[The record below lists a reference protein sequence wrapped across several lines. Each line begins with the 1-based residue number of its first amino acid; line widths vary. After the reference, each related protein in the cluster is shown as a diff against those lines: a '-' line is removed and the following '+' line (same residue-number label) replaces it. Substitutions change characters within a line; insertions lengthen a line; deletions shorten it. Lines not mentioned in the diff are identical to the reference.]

1 MVIELRQA
9 RYFVV
14 CHKCPNV
21 IQTGEIY
28 LQTRGMGG
36 SFAYCPNC
44 ASERGYNQSDMNTY
58 RPKATQITE
67 ILFESDDVSSWN
79 NCVVNLERLK

>member
-9 RYFVV
+9 TYFVV

-21 IQTGEIY
+21 IQTGEMY
-28 LQTRGMGG
+28 LYTQGMGG
-36 SFAYCPNC
+36 CFAYCQNC
-44 ASERGYNQSDMNTY
+44 ALNRGYYQSDMNTY
-58 RPKATQITE
+58 RPKAPQITE
-67 ILFESDDVSSWN
+67 VLFESDHVSTWS